1 VADTQVARRLRLA
14 LDMYEFGERMARSTL
29 RRRHTNATDEQV
41 KQMLGDWRQARPGAP
56 AGDAAGR
63 PSHRFG

>member
-1 VADTQVARRLRLA
+1 MADTQVARRFRLA
-14 LDMYEFGERMARSTL
+14 LDMYEFGERMALSAL
-29 RRRHTNATDEQV
+29 RRRHPHATDEQITL
-41 KQMLGDWRQARPGAP
+41 MLREWRQTRPGAP